1 MQTALLYESIMPD
14 NRLQQINAWLESQKS
29 PWGLKTPTLKP
40 ASADASFRRYFRLEC
55 AHPEYSALIVMDAPP
70 DKEALGPFVQ
80 VAKLLQNAGLNV
92 PTVLAENYAEGFLLL
107 SDLGT
112 KTYLDSIDKKNAK
125 QLYGDASDALI
136 KMQLA
141 SRPHVLPPYDAATL
155 QREMDL
161 FEEWYLKRHHQTPL
175 DQKEQA
181 DLGTIFTLIKENNV
195 AQTQVYVHR
204 DYHSR
209 NLMLLENG
217 EIGVID
223 FQDAV
228 LGPVTYDLVS
238 LLRDC
243 YIEWPNER
251 VEQWAGE
258 YREKLAAAGVA
269 VPDAGTFL
277 RAFDLMGLQRHIKVL
292 GIFCRLW
299 YRDGKAGYLQDL
311 PLVWKYTREVGRRH
325 PETAAL
331 VDLIDAAIGGRD
343 LTLPA

>member
-1 MQTALLYESIMPD
+1 MPD

-55 AHPEYSALIVMDAPP
+55 DHPEYSALIVMDAPP
-70 DKEALGPFVQ
+70 GKEALGPFVQ

-161 FEEWYLKRHHQTPL
+161 FEEWYLKHHHQTPL
-175 DQKEQA
+175 AQKEQA

-209 NLMLLENG
+209 NLMYTDQNNP
-217 EIGVID
+217 GVLD
-223 FQDAV
+223 FQDA
-228 LGPVTYDLVS
+228 LYGPITYDAVS
-238 LLRDC
+238 LWRDA
-243 YIEWPNER
+243 YIEWSEEEVIDFLIDYWERARKVGLGVPNDF
-251 VEQWAGE
+251 ADF
-258 YREKLAAAGVA
+258 YRDFEW
-269 VPDAGTFL
+269 
-277 RAFDLMGLQRHIKVL
+277 MGLQRHLKIL
-292 GIFCRLW
+292 GIFARL
-299 YRDGKAGYLQDL
+299 YHRDGKESYLKDI
-311 PLVWKYTREVGRRH
+311 PLVLKYVRAVASRYS
-325 PETAAL
+325 AL
-331 VDLIDAAIGGRD
+331 KPLLRILDRIEISKV
-343 LTLPA
+343 

>member
-14 NRLQQINAWLESQKS
+14 NRLQQINAWLESQKG
-29 PWGLKTPTLKP
+29 PWGLKTSTLKP

-55 AHPEYSALIVMDAPP
+55 DHPEHSALIVMDAPP

-209 NLMLLENG
+209 NLMCTDQNNP
-217 EIGVID
+217 GVLD
-223 FQDAV
+223 FQDA
-228 LGPVTYDLVS
+228 LYGPITYDAVS
-238 LLRDC
+238 LWRDA
-243 YIEWPNER
+243 YIEWSEEEVIDFLIDYWERARKVGLGVPNDF
-251 VEQWAGE
+251 ADF
-258 YREKLAAAGVA
+258 YRDFEW
-269 VPDAGTFL
+269 
-277 RAFDLMGLQRHIKVL
+277 MGLQRHLKIL
-292 GIFCRLW
+292 GIFARL
-299 YRDGKAGYLQDL
+299 YHRDGKESYLKDI
-311 PLVWKYTREVGRRH
+311 PLVLKYVRAVASRYS
-325 PETAAL
+325 AL
-331 VDLIDAAIGGRD
+331 KPLLRILDRIEISKV
-343 LTLPA
+343 

>member
-1 MQTALLYESIMPD
+1 MPD
-14 NRLQQINAWLESQKS
+14 NRLLQINAWLESQKGR
-29 PWGLKTPTLKP
+29 WGLKTPTLKP

-55 AHPEYSALIVMDAPP
+55 DHPEHSALIVMDAPP
-70 DKEALGPFVQ
+70 GKEALGPFVQ

-92 PTVLAENYAEGFLLL
+92 PTVLSENYAEGFLLL

-175 DQKEQA
+175 AQKEQA

-209 NLMLLENG
+209 NLMYTNQNNP
-217 EIGVID
+217 GVLD
-223 FQDAV
+223 FQDA
-228 LGPVTYDLVS
+228 LYGPITYDAVS
-238 LLRDC
+238 LWRDA
-243 YIEWPNER
+243 YIEWSEEEVIDFLIDYWER
-251 VEQWAGE
+251 ARKVGLGVPSDFADF
-258 YREKLAAAGVA
+258 YRDFEW
-269 VPDAGTFL
+269 
-277 RAFDLMGLQRHIKVL
+277 MGLQRHLKIL
-292 GIFCRLW
+292 GIFARL
-299 YRDGKAGYLQDL
+299 YHRDGKENYLKDI
-311 PLVWKYTREVGRRH
+311 PLVLKYVRAVASRYIALKPLLRILDRIEVSK
-325 PETAAL
+325 
-331 VDLIDAAIGGRD
+331 V
-343 LTLPA
+343 

>member
-1 MQTALLYESIMPD
+1 MPD
-14 NRLQQINAWLESQKS
+14 NRLQQINAWLESQKG
-29 PWGLKTPTLKP
+29 PWGLKTSTLKP

-55 AHPEYSALIVMDAPP
+55 DHPEYSALIVMDAPP
-70 DKEALGPFVQ
+70 GKEALGPFVQ

-92 PTVLAENYAEGFLLL
+92 PTVLSENYAEGFLLL

-175 DQKEQA
+175 AQKEQA

-209 NLMLLENG
+209 NLMYTDQNNP
-217 EIGVID
+217 GVLD
-223 FQDAV
+223 FQDA
-228 LGPVTYDLVS
+228 LYGPITYDAVS
-238 LLRDC
+238 LWRDA
-243 YIEWPNER
+243 YIEWSEEEVIDFLIDYWERARKVGLGVPNDF
-251 VEQWAGE
+251 ADF
-258 YREKLAAAGVA
+258 YRDFEW
-269 VPDAGTFL
+269 
-277 RAFDLMGLQRHIKVL
+277 MGLQRHLKIL
-292 GIFCRLW
+292 GIFARL
-299 YRDGKAGYLQDL
+299 YHRDGKESYLKDI
-311 PLVWKYTREVGRRH
+311 PLVLKYVRAVASRYS
-325 PETAAL
+325 AL
-331 VDLIDAAIGGRD
+331 KPLLRILDRIEISKV
-343 LTLPA
+343 